1 MFERILEHSGVKE
14 YIKWTRP
21 NATVLIFAKLRVKNI
36 YEFSE
41 TLFHKYNVFIN
52 SGECFEMPSHVRI
65 GLGVIILS
73 I

>member
-14 YIKWTRP
+14 YIKWARQ
-21 NATVLIFAKLRVKNI
+21 NATVLIFSKLCVKNT

-41 TLFHKYNVFIN
+41 TLFHEYNVFIN
-52 SGECFEMPSHVRI
+52 SGECFEMQSYVRI
-65 GLGVIILS
+65 GLGVIILN